1 MSRTASLVTV
11 FGSLH
16 YDITVDAPD
25 RPRKGETVTGRSW
38 LPKCGGKG
46 GNQAV
51 AAARVGAAVAMIGAV
66 GDDDFGRVL
75 VDNLDRKMVDRRFVR
90 TEPTAGTGMSVAI
103 FDNEGDY
110 GAIIVSGANLTLAG
124 NDVAAANELIARTS
138 VLLLQNEVPDAA
150 NVAAARAVKRAGGRV
165 VLNAAPA
172 RELSQELISL
182 VDILVVNAIE
192 AEMLGGT
199 PVIETL
205 HGAAS
210 AASSLLA
217 LCPAVIVTAGGD
229 GVAFA
234 DRKGQIIEIEAMKVR
249 VESTHGAG
257 DEFVGAIAAALAC
270 GQPIK
275 SALHAANRAAALLVG
290 TPLAEAPAIG

>member
-1 MSRTASLVTV
+1 MSATASLVTV

-51 AAARVGAAVAMIGAV
+51 AAARAGAAAAMIGAV
-66 GDDDFGRVL
+66 GNDEFGRVL

-90 TEPTAGTGMSVAI
+90 TKLAAGSGMSVAI
-103 FDNEGDY
+103 FDDEGDY
-110 GAIIVSGANLTLAG
+110 GAVIVSGANLTLSG
-124 NDVAAANELIARTS
+124 DDVAAAHELIARTS

-172 RELSQELISL
+172 RKLSQELISQ
-182 VDILVVNAIE
+182 VDILVVNVIE
-192 AEMLGGT
+192 AEMLAGT
-199 PVIETL
+199 PAIETL
-205 HGAAS
+205 HGAGS
-210 AASSLLA
+210 AARSLLE

-234 DRKGQIIEIEAMKVR
+234 NRQGQAIEIAAIKVR

-257 DEFVGAIAAALAC
+257 DEFVGALAAALAC

-275 SALHAANRAAALLVG
+275 SALDAANRAAALLVG
-290 TPLAEAPAIG
+290 TPLTEAPG